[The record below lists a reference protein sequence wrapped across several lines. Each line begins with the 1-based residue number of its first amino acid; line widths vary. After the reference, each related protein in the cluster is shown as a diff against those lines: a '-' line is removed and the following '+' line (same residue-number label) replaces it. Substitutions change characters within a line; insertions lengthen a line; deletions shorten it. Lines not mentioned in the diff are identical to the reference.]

1 MSDYGQS
8 MMFAAQMETH
18 FNAIYVDLWNITIGD
33 IINIDSRGA
42 AGNGVASDMD
52 SADNIDK
59 RLHTPD
65 GTITLAQ
72 RVIKQMKKGGG
83 HFPIRVR
90 SRNGNDSEFQLMYR
104 QWQNDKVDRPSYYGF
119 AIGASH
125 RKEACIRKGFSEFYL
140 IDYDSLLTALFDL
153 QMPPRWVYDHSEKSH
168 NDQSK
173 VRFYDTGD
181 LIDAECVVN
190 IVDG

>member
-8 MMFAAQMETH
+8 MMHAAQMDRH
-18 FNAIYVDLWNITIGD
+18 FNRIYVDLWNITIGD

-42 AGNGVASDMD
+42 AGNGVAKSMD

-59 RLHTPD
+59 RLHTHE

-72 RVIKQMKKGGG
+72 RVKAPYRGGAD
-83 HFPIRVR
+83 FPIRVR
-90 SRNGNDSEFQLMYR
+90 SRKGNDTEYQLMYR
-104 QWQNDKVDRPSYYGF
+104 QFKNDKIDRPSYYAFGV
-119 AIGASH
+119 AASKDWPISY
-125 RKEACIRKGFSEFYL
+125 REGFSEFYL
-140 IDYDSLLTALFDL
+140 IDYDQLLTALFEL
-153 QMPPRWVYDHSEKSH
+153 QMPPVGEFDHSSTTY

-173 VRFYDTGD
+173 VRFYDTAD